1 MSPNNPKTELKI
13 SITSTLTNLKIK
25 VSSYFLRNLDGIKL
39 RLQAWIRSVGQC
51 CAAPVDPH
59 GNATYQVAH
68 AHRQTGPEKGVPRV
82 LVRGRVG
89 GFPLDHLQFG
99 GEDDGHD
106 DAVYRHHFA
115 EDDGYQVLG
124 PYSRCF
130 DTAAEDRG
138 AGDEDTPG

>member
-1 MSPNNPKTELKI
+1 M
-13 SITSTLTNLKIK
+13 
-25 VSSYFLRNLDGIKL
+25 VSSHVLRSLVRATL
-39 RLQAWIRSVGQC
+39 HLQAWIRSVGQC
-51 CAAPVDPH
+51 CATPIDPH
-59 GNATYQVAH
+59 RDATYQVAH
-68 AHRQTGPEKGVPRV
+68 AHCQAGPEKSVPRV

-89 GFPLDHLQFG
+89 GFSLDHLQFG

-106 DAVYRHHFA
+106 DAVYCHHFA

-138 AGDEDTPG
+138 AGDEDTPVGDPVSAC